1 MVEGPPNEGR
11 QDKSGRFV
19 PGPPAGVKRG
29 KIVGKQLGAG
39 EPKLEPP
46 AGVKRGNVVEKQLGA
61 GKLKL
66 EPPAGVKRR
75 NVVLDQVGAGKLK
88 PGSPTGV
95 KRENR
100 ETQNKAKG
108 LSSGGSGG
116 QNFENLIG
124 LRSEGLVGHTVR
136 ESQTEPSGLK
146 FGGPASRVEVVEE
159 QDRLEKPVPATQE
172 PIGTRTDQQVEREVP
187 GPQES
192 GTVVPEAVLEEDE
205 KAARRQRLEKII
217 RRVGE
222 ASKMLRGMFSKR
234 QLVVL
239 DRLKPCEGGIP
250 QSRKGA
256 LPERKN
262 SFTAVLPTCKHDRAI
277 VERNQRELRE
287 RELMCATGVFSV
299 PRMGTG
305 TGSVTGSRSRVDSGL
320 VIQRAADVGGILCD
334 GNPRPTIQ
342 LGADAGGILCDGN
355 PQPTRC
361 KAEPRCAQT
370 LRGPCPASKGDAQQQ
385 QAEVVA
391 RQTQGGPCLAETT
404 DARNQAQAVVKQ
416 TKGGPCFPGEAAA
429 DNQAEAVARQTK
441 EGPCLARAVK
451 ANGEVKAVARQTQG
465 GPCLAQIAE
474 ADTEVE
480 GEAEQTP
487 RGPCSAKTPEA
498 NSRPMTDLEEFISTD
513 PLGSGYRRKH
523 AEATLKFSMKPIS
536 EGSSDTIAKQRRHQA
551 RTDAAIAE
559 PNPKEPKERQPKCVT
574 GTTGVSRSGTKAGGV
589 TGSCS
594 QGEGLLAGPQGSGP
608 LRRTR
613 TEAGNRYLM
622 KPILKGGSN
631 VIGDLHRKLPKIDAA
646 TMRFTKPNLREL
658 KKRELACVTGTL
670 GVSMRGTY
678 AGCVTG
684 SSQEDSGQVDKEV
697 GAVRGTLR
705 EGSSQQTRRST
716 QSGTEAEPA
725 VAQTLRG
732 PCPADSEEAQ
742 QRGGTRL
749 RGSTLGHQAEVAARH
764 TQRGPCLAQAT
775 EAPRQA
781 EAEARHTLRGHCLAG
796 SAEATSG
803 TVGAPRNVQR
813 EGDPCSE
820 AKGEA
825 EYTQRGPCSA
835 VNPKANSRPRNDLQ
849 ETLLAGSLK
858 SESFRRTRTEA
869 GSNLLMKPILYSEG
883 AVNYIGDIWL
893 QRNDA
898 TRELKQ
904 PKALAHSGGSPRL
917 LRRTAGPDAHG
928 GSLVW
933 NEDCLPGCSWPAT
946 HEAEGGT
953 ALEARDTSRKPKR
966 TVHWGASEWI
976 PEAVGQPTQT
986 TGRPEYLG
994 HVITEDVGC
1003 LLSEEYLL
1011 PEVTLEQLPEKLAEE
1026 IPRSGWVDRL
1036 PSRHKRP
1043 HLEGIED
1050 PAQRAVVPKNIK
1062 RRKGLPPEEVAWTPG
1077 EPPGKTG
1084 NGMGSVRK
1092 RTEPNTREPMTNAEE
1107 AIEGIMQCRR
1117 WNSLQKTTGEIPA
1130 NILPGYTPPR
1140 PGDWS
1145 IPSRR
1150 GPLLEQ
1156 LVARVERFEKVK
1168 RLDRT
1173 VKASLQHTKEL
1184 VIAAKGRTCHRFV
1197 KGADTSSA
1205 EDREPPGGQAAE
1217 KVEGRKPQE
1226 TDRADLQEGPAE
1238 KSEGQRRFTG
1248 ERRVGDRRRSRV
1260 ISLEP
1265 DSTQR
1270 DQSQAATRED
1280 LQKVYPAATGDG
1292 DSDSDDECAGPR
1304 VIVTRALV
1312 H

>member
-108 LSSGGSGG
+108 LSSGGSGGQNQEGPMGPRSGRSGG

-334 GNPRPTIQ
+334 GNPR
-342 LGADAGGILCDGN
+342 
-355 PQPTRC
+355 PTRC